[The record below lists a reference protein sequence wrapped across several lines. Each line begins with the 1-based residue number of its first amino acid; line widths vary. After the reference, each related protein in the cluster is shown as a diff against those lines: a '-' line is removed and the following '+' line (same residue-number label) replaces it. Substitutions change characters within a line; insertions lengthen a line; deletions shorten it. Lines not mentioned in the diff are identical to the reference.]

1 MGPGEIEEVKGENG
15 KRGKIASIFLGVLIM
30 VLAGGG
36 ALIFQASHQSELSAA
51 VV

>member
-15 KRGKIASIFLGVLIM
+15 EKGKIERAHCFHISGVLIM

-36 ALIFQASHQSELSAA
+36 A
-51 VV
+51 